1 MTSIARPP
9 VYRIAIMQFVL
20 SIVIALFALIHSFE
34 AGYSAL
40 LGGLTC
46 AVPNG
51 YFIWRAFKYSG
62 ARSVDQVVRSFYQ
75 GESWKFV
82 LTALSF
88 AVIFSRVEPLNPWAL
103 FGAFI
108 IVQFSHVMAARIAK
122 L

>member
-9 VYRIAIMQFVL
+9 VYRIAMMQFAL
-20 SIVIALFALIHSFE
+20 SIIIALLALIHSLE
-34 AGYSAL
+34 ASYSAL

-46 AVPNG
+46 AIPNG

-62 ARSVDQVVRSFYQ
+62 ARSVDQVVQSFYQ
-75 GESWKFV
+75 GESGKFI
-82 LTALSF
+82 LTVVCF
-88 AVIFSRVEPLNPWAL
+88 AVIFSQVDPLVPWAL

-108 IVQFSHVMAARIAK
+108 TVQFSHVMTGIISK

>member
-1 MTSIARPP
+1 VTSIARPP
-9 VYRIAIMQFVL
+9 VYRIAIMQFAL
-20 SIVIALFALIHSFE
+20 SIIIALFALIHSFE

-46 AVPNG
+46 AIPSG

-62 ARSVDQVVRSFYQ
+62 ARSVDQVVQSFYQ
-75 GESWKFV
+75 GQSWKFV
-82 LTALSF
+82 LTAMSF
-88 AVIFSRVEPLNPWAL
+88 AVIFSRVDPLNPWAL

-108 IVQFSHVMAARIAK
+108 TVQFSHVMAAKIAK

>member
-1 MTSIARPP
+1 VTSIARPP
-9 VYRIAIMQFVL
+9 VYRLAIMQFTL
-20 SIVIALFALIHSFE
+20 SIIIALFALIHSFE

-46 AVPNG
+46 AIPNG
-51 YFIWRAFKYSG
+51 YLIWRSFRYRG
-62 ARSVDQVVRSFYQ
+62 ASSVGQVLQSFYQ
-75 GESWKFV
+75 GESGKYI
-82 LTALSF
+82 LTVVCF
-88 AVIFSRVEPLNPWAL
+88 AVTFSQVRPLVPWAL

>member
-9 VYRIAIMQFVL
+9 VYRIAIMQFGL
-20 SIVIALFALIHSFE
+20 SFIIALLALIYNLE
-34 AGYSAL
+34 ASYSAL

-46 AVPNG
+46 AIPNG

-62 ARSVDQVVRSFYQ
+62 ARSVDQVVQSFYQ
-75 GESWKFV
+75 GESWKFI
-82 LTALSF
+82 LTAISF

-108 IVQFSHVMAARIAK
+108 IVQFSHVMAAKIAK